1 MPLSDKIDNRDL
13 ATPITY
19 LFLFLMVVSLQETS
33 KKSVLKAI
41 AAQDMLQDET
51 ESKTGLDE
59 MADKKKLGLSGGL
72 P

>member
-1 MPLSDKIDNRDL
+1 MHLVISLFIVAALFSTYNPVLSC
-13 ATPITY
+13 
-19 LFLFLMVVSLQETS
+19 QETS

-59 MADKKKLGLSGGL
+59 MADKKKLGLAGGL

>member
-1 MPLSDKIDNRDL
+1 MTRKGETINEQILIDPTLNS
-13 ATPITY
+13 Y
-19 LFLFLMVVSLQETS
+19 LLQETS

-59 MADKKKLGLSGGL
+59 MADKKKLGLAGGL